1 MNVQQN
7 KKVLTKSLKLKNYF
21 WGYIMIAPLMIGL
34 FIFNVLPIFETIF
47 YSFTKY
53 KGFAPP
59 KWIGFANFIEL
70 FQDPTLWIS
79 IKNTLLFV
87 VLTIPACM
95 FISVIVAVL
104 LNNKIRGVKV
114 FRTLYF
120 LPQVTLPAA
129 IAMGWMWL
137 FNSDYGLINQFLSV
151 FNIPKIAWISSPQ
164 YALISLAIV
173 SIWGTIGYNMIILLS
188 GLKNIPN
195 VYYEAC
201 EIDGAGPLRQFTKI
215 TLPLLS
221 PTLFF
226 LLVTSLINAME
237 IFDLI
242 WLMIGKTSPV
252 IDNVRSMVY
261 TYYENAFIKYDKGYA
276 AAIAIVLFAII
287 LIITIIQLVLQKKWV
302 HYDD

>member
-1 MNVQQN
+1 MDAQQKRKISVN
-7 KKVLTKSLKLKNYF
+7 WKIKDYF
-21 WGYIMIAPLMIGL
+21 WGYLMIAPLMIGL
-34 FIFNVLPIFETIF
+34 FIFNVLPIFETVY
-47 YSFTKY
+47 YSFTRY
-53 KGFAPP
+53 KGFAQP
-59 KWIGFANFIEL
+59 KWIGLTNFIQL
-70 FQDPTLWIS
+70 FQDTNLWIS

-87 VLTIPACM
+87 VLTIPVCM
-95 FISVIVAVL
+95 LISVIIAVL

-137 FNSDYGLINQFLSV
+137 FNSDYGLINQFLSI

-164 YALISLAIV
+164 YALVSLAIV

-188 GLKNIPN
+188 GLKNIPS

-201 EIDGAGPLRQFTKI
+201 EIDGAGPFRQFTTI

-221 PTLFF
+221 PTMFF

-237 IFDLI
+237 VFDLI

-261 TYYENAFIKYDKGYA
+261 TYYESAFIKYDKGYA

-287 LIITIIQLVLQKKWV
+287 MIITAIQLVLQKKWV

>member
-1 MNVQQN
+1 MDAQQKRKISVN
-7 KKVLTKSLKLKNYF
+7 WKIKDYF
-21 WGYIMIAPLMIGL
+21 WGYLMIAPLMIGL
-34 FIFNVLPIFETIF
+34 FIFNVLPIFETVY
-47 YSFTKY
+47 YSFTRY
-53 KGFAPP
+53 KGFAQP
-59 KWIGFANFIEL
+59 KWIGLTNFIQL
-70 FQDPTLWIS
+70 FQDANLWIS

-87 VLTIPACM
+87 VLTIPVCM
-95 FISVIVAVL
+95 LISVIIAVL

-137 FNSDYGLINQFLSV
+137 FNSDYGLINQFLSI

-164 YALISLAIV
+164 YALVSLAIV

-188 GLKNIPN
+188 GLKNIPS

-201 EIDGAGPLRQFTKI
+201 EIDGAGPFRQFTTI

-221 PTLFF
+221 PTMFF

-237 IFDLI
+237 VFDLI

-261 TYYENAFIKYDKGYA
+261 TYYESAFIKYDKGYA

-287 LIITIIQLVLQKKWV
+287 MIITAIQLVLQKKWV